1 MAFSSHSALQRRC
14 HCEKD
19 KMDHSS
25 ILYHILNRKR
35 HLPTCSCKH
44 ESKEKVALG
53 SPYVA
58 CKAASEVLL
67 KTVNFIKN
75 LPSFR
80 GLLQPDQL
88 LLLENC
94 WAALF
99 VLGLAQEGVDFEVIE
114 PSRTS
119 ILKEILTNREGKG
132 SDEKTITEPSAA
144 EVQKVKSF
152 LTKCWSIDIS
162 TKEYVYLKGIVLF
175 SPVMKPYKHTVVK
188 PWEQIAMDVNASS
201 QASKNLGAVPHR
213 SGQDVSGLHSPQY
226 ILGLQQEAE
235 RALTEYTHSAH
246 LRDTSR
252 FSQILFALT
261 SLKSINAPVIAQLFF
276 RPLIG
281 NVQMNALLME
291 MLYTS

>member
-1 MAFSSHSALQRRC
+1 MAFSSNSALQRKC

-19 KMDHSS
+19 KINQGS
-25 ILYHILNRKR
+25 ILYHILNHKR
-35 HLPTCSCKH
+35 NPRLPTCSCKH
-44 ESKEKVALG
+44 ESKEKAALG
-53 SPYVA
+53 SPYIA

-67 KTVNFIKN
+67 KTVNFMKN
-75 LPSFR
+75 LPSFW

-99 VLGLAQEGVDFEVIE
+99 LLGLAQEGVDFEVIE
-114 PSRTS
+114 PSKTS
-119 ILKEILTNREGKG
+119 ILKEILTNQKGKG
-132 SDEKTITEPSAA
+132 TDEKTSSEPSAA

-152 LTKCWSIDIS
+152 LTKCWSVDIS

-175 SPVMKPYKHTVVK
+175 SP
-188 PWEQIAMDVNASS
+188 
-201 QASKNLGAVPHR
+201 
-213 SGQDVSGLHSPQY
+213 DVSGLHAPQY
-226 ILGLQQEAE
+226 ILYLQQEAQ
-235 RALTEYTHSAH
+235 RALTEYIHSAH
-246 LRDTSR
+246 PRDTSR
-252 FSQILFALT
+252 FSQILLALM
-261 SLKSINAPVIAQLFF
+261 SLKSINAPVITQLFF

>member
-1 MAFSSHSALQRRC
+1 MAFSSHSALQRKC

-19 KMDHSS
+19 KMNQGS
-25 ILYHILNRKR
+25 ILYHILNHKR
-35 HLPTCSCKH
+35 HQHLPTCSCKH
-44 ESKEKVALG
+44 ESKDKVALG
-53 SPYVA
+53 SPYIA

-119 ILKEILTNREGKG
+119 ILKEILTNQEGKG
-132 SDEKTITEPSAA
+132 SDEKIITEPSAA
-144 EVQKVKSF
+144 EVHKVKSF

-175 SPVMKPYKHTVVK
+175 SP
-188 PWEQIAMDVNASS
+188 
-201 QASKNLGAVPHR
+201 
-213 SGQDVSGLHSPQY
+213 DVSGLHSPQY
-226 ILGLQQEAE
+226 ILCLQQEAE
-235 RALTEYTHSAH
+235 RALTEYTQSVH
-246 LRDTSR
+246 LQDTSR
-252 FSQILFALT
+252 FSQILLALT
-261 SLKSINAPVIAQLFF
+261 SLKSINAPVITQLFF

-291 MLYTS
+291 MLYMR

>member
-1 MAFSSHSALQRRC
+1 MAFSSHSALQKRC

-19 KMDHSS
+19 KMHQGS
-25 ILYHILNRKR
+25 ILYHILNHKR
-35 HLPTCSCKH
+35 HQHLPTCSCKH

-53 SPYVA
+53 SPYIA

-80 GLLQPDQL
+80 GLLQLDQL

-114 PSRTS
+114 PSKTS
-119 ILKEILTNREGKG
+119 ILKEILTNQKGKG
-132 SDEKTITEPSAA
+132 NDEKTSTELSAA

-152 LTKCWSIDIS
+152 LTKCWSIEIS

-175 SPVMKPYKHTVVK
+175 SP
-188 PWEQIAMDVNASS
+188 
-201 QASKNLGAVPHR
+201 
-213 SGQDVSGLHSPQY
+213 DVSGLHSPQY
-226 ILGLQQEAE
+226 ILCLQQEAE
-235 RALTEYTHSAH
+235 SALTEYTHSIH
-246 LRDTSR
+246 LQDTTR
-252 FSQILFALT
+252 FSQILLALT

-291 MLYTS
+291 MLYAS

>member
-1 MAFSSHSALQRRC
+1 MAFSSHSALQRKC

-19 KMDHSS
+19 KMNQGS
-25 ILYHILNRKR
+25 ILYHILNHKGHQ
-35 HLPTCSCKH
+35 HLPTCSCTH

-53 SPYVA
+53 SPYFA
-58 CKAASEVLL
+58 GKAASEVLL

-114 PSRTS
+114 PSKTS
-119 ILKEILTNREGKG
+119 ILKEILTNQKGK
-132 SDEKTITEPSAA
+132 SVDEKMINELSAA
-144 EVQKVKSF
+144 EVQGVKSF

-175 SPVMKPYKHTVVK
+175 SP
-188 PWEQIAMDVNASS
+188 DV
-201 QASKNLGAVPHR
+201 L
-213 SGQDVSGLHSPQY
+213 GLHSPQY
-226 ILGLQQEAE
+226 ILYLQQEAE
-235 RALTEYTHSAH
+235 RALTEYTHSVH
-246 LRDTSR
+246 LQDTTR
-252 FSQILFALT
+252 FSQILLALA
-261 SLKSINAPVIAQLFF
+261 SLKSIDAPIITQLFF

-291 MLYTS
+291 MMYAS

>member
-1 MAFSSHSALQRRC
+1 MAFSSHSALQRKC

-19 KMDHSS
+19 KMNQGS
-25 ILYHILNRKR
+25 ILYHILNHKR
-35 HLPTCSCKH
+35 HQHLPTCSCKH

-53 SPYVA
+53 SPYIA

-67 KTVNFIKN
+67 KTMNFIKN

-80 GLLQPDQL
+80 WLLQPDQL

-114 PSRTS
+114 PSKTS
-119 ILKEILTNREGKG
+119 ILKEILTNQKGKG
-132 SDEKTITEPSAA
+132 SDEKTISEPSAA

-162 TKEYVYLKGIVLF
+162 TKEYVYLKGIILF
-175 SPVMKPYKHTVVK
+175 SP
-188 PWEQIAMDVNASS
+188 
-201 QASKNLGAVPHR
+201 
-213 SGQDVSGLHSPQY
+213 DVSGLQSPQY
-226 ILGLQQEAE
+226 ILCLQQEAE
-235 RALTEYTHSAH
+235 RALTEYTHSVN
-246 LRDTSR
+246 LQDTTR
-252 FSQILFALT
+252 FSQIQLALT
-261 SLKSINAPVIAQLFF
+261 SLKSINAPAITQLFF